1 MNEQQQL
8 MASVTRRILS
18 DHCSTE
24 LLDQAEQGQYPEA
37 LWTLLEEQ
45 GLTTLGGFET
55 LGGGGGDFCDV
66 LVVLREAGRYALPLP
81 LAETLLGVS
90 VLSALGVALSDGPLV
105 MASGQFS
112 LDADHRLVG
121 RGARIRFGRDAKTLL
136 VVAERDDQ
144 TVLCPVLA
152 SQVEIEPGVN
162 LAGEPSDAVVIDQKI
177 ETSNQIVLS
186 GEGLQAIEM
195 RGAAMRSVMM
205 AGALEEALSLTVGY
219 ALERS
224 QFGKPIAKFQ
234 AVQQQL
240 AVFATQVAASTRA
253 AETLMVTQPLNL
265 MDVAIAKAR
274 IGEAAGLSAEIA
286 HQVHGAIGYT
296 KDHRLNHLTRR
307 LWSWRDEFGHE
318 GYWQEHLGRELLA
331 DTKTELWQQ
340 ITAMG

>member
-1 MNEQQQL
+1 MNEEQQL

-18 DHCSTE
+18 DHCNSA

-37 LWTLLEEQ
+37 LWLLLEEQ
-45 GLTTLGGFET
+45 GLTTLGGFEA
-55 LGGGGGDFCDV
+55 LGGGGGDFCDA

-81 LAETLLGVS
+81 LAETLQGVS
-90 VLSALGVALSDGPLV
+90 LLSSLCVGLLDGPLV
-105 MASGQFS
+105 IASGLFT

-121 RGARIRFGRDAKTLL
+121 RGTKIRFGRDAKLLL
-136 VVAERDDQ
+136 VVAQRDDQ
-144 TVLCPVLA
+144 TVLCQVPA
-152 SQVEIEPGVN
+152 SQVEIKPGVN
-162 LAGEPSDAVVIDQKI
+162 LAGEASDAVVIDHHV
-177 ETSNQIVLS
+177 EASNQIALTVEAVQ
-186 GEGLQAIEM
+186 GIEM
-195 RGAAMRSVMM
+195 RGAAVRSVMM

-253 AETLMVTQPLNL
+253 AETLMVIQPLNL

-318 GYWQEHLGRELLA
+318 GYWQERLGHELLS
-331 DTKTELWQQ
+331 DTKADLWHQ